1 MKRTTLVILSLLTLV
16 SSNAYAQD
24 QMHEIS
30 LFAGTGSLQDIAESF
45 ADIFPTIISLGYI
58 REETEMVTPVL
69 GLNYRYHH
77 NKIVSVGVTF
87 NYQQFEN
94 KFYLLDLDLFTTDV
108 RYYTFMGRVDFTYLR
123 RNIFQM
129 YSGVGLGISHQNE
142 SGEDIESY
150 NKTHFAYQA
159 NLVGLRLGKEVAG
172 FLELGFGCNGI
183 VAAGIAYQF

>member
-1 MKRTTLVILSLLTLV
+1 VKKTTLVILLLLTLV

-30 LFAGTGSLQDIAESF
+30 FFAGTGSLQDIAESF
-45 ADIFPTIISLGYI
+45 GDIFPTIITMGYI

-69 GLNYRYHH
+69 GLNYRYHL
-77 NKIVSVGVTF
+77 NKVVSVGATF

-94 KFYLLDLDLFTTDV
+94 KFNLLDRSLFTTDT

-123 RNIFQM
+123 RRIFQM

-142 SGEDIESY
+142 SGEDVESY